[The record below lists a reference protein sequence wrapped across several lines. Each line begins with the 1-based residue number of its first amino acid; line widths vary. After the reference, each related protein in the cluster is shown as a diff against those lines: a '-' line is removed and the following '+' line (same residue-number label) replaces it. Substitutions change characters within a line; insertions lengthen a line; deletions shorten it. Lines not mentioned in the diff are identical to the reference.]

1 MQTEADFINVE
12 EEEEEIS
19 YIKTK
24 KQLSEAQL
32 QHLAVIRE
40 KALQKK
46 KEMKAITEK
55 ANKVKEFE
63 TMKEEAVLVK
73 KNDRARVAP

>member
-12 EEEEEIS
+12 QEEEEQEIS
-19 YIKTK
+19 YIKPK

-40 KALQKK
+40 KALQKRK
-46 KEMKAITEK
+46 K
-55 ANKVKEFE
+55 
-63 TMKEEAVLVK
+63 
-73 KNDRARVAP
+73 